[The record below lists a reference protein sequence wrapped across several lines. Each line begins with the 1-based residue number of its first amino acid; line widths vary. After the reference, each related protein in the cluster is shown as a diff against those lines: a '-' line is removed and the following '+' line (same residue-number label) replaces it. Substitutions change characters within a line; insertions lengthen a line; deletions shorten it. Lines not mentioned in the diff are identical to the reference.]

1 MPERS
6 NGLAWRASVPL
17 AGHRGF
23 ESHPF
28 RQSENAVAA
37 DSIVPELPLYLLSNL
52 PGEKQFRRLPQKI
65 VRLGVYKSRK
75 PVTLSAPQLCK
86 CTSNL
91 FRQRKKL
98 LAYVYIKVRS
108 RSLFPIAL
116 L

>member
-37 DSIVPELPLYLLSNL
+37 DAMLPELLLCLLPNL
-52 PGEKQFRRLPQKI
+52 PEAKQFRRLLQKFA
-65 VRLGVYKSRK
+65 RLRVYKSRK
-75 PVTLSAPQLCK
+75 P
-86 CTSNL
+86 
-91 FRQRKKL
+91 
-98 LAYVYIKVRS
+98 LA
-108 RSLFPIAL
+108 
-116 L
+116 